1 MRYDHKVQRD
11 RNAHSRNVCNA
22 RTRNACVTCALRSQW
37 ERYLTK
43 WTCGVGGGG
52 RKWPTNCANRKSCK
66 AQACTLSAS
75 LRSCHLTN
83 HLQSAVHILHFACL
97 AAGQLITCQ
106 SLNLQS
112 CHTCYTTLGMGQ
124 WRGRSKHRADL
135 ESSCP
140 LARSRGSGSRYCTRT
155 PCSSWRR
162 PLYDHPRCRL
172 TRAWRRGGWHRS
184 YFNVPMYWLISI

>member
-112 CHTCYTTLGMGQ
+112 CHTCYTTLDMGQ

-135 ESSCP
+135 ESNRRALWP
-140 LARSRGSGSRYCTRT
+140 DHVAVVPGTARVLRVLPDAARFTTTHAADWHGPGAEAAGTDLTLMFQCT
-155 PCSSWRR
+155 
-162 PLYDHPRCRL
+162 D
-172 TRAWRRGGWHRS
+172 
-184 YFNVPMYWLISI
+184 